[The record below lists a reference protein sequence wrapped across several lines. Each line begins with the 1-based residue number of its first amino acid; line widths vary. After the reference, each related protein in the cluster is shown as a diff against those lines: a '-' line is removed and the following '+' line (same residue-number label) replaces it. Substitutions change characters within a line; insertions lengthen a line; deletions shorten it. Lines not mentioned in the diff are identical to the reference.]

1 MYRKIADFQA
11 DWVRESAGTL
21 KILRALTDASLGQ
34 AVTPGGRTLGRIAW
48 HVALTLGEMGGRAG
62 LPVEGPPEDAPQPTS
77 AAEIAAAY
85 EKAARSLA
93 AAVGREWTDA
103 ALGDKLDMYGQTWTK
118 AETLAGLVR
127 HEIHHRA
134 QLTVLMRQAGLVVP
148 GVYGPAR
155 EEWSAYGMPPQE

>member
-1 MYRKIADFQA
+1 VYRKIADFQA

-62 LPVEGPPEDAPQPTS
+62 LPVEGPPEDAPQPAT

-93 AAVGREWTDA
+93 AAVGQRWTDA
-103 ALGDKLDMYGQTWTK
+103 ALGDKLEMYGQTWTK

-134 QLTVLMRQAGLVVP
+134 QLTVLMRQAGLAVP

-155 EEWSAYGMPPQE
+155 EEWSAYGMPPQD